1 MAEPVKPRRPY
12 RSERRRE
19 AAQETRRRIL
29 EAARRRFVERGYA
42 GATIAAIAA
51 DAGTAAETV
60 YATFGSKVALLEA
73 LVRGAA
79 RGDEETEI
87 LEQAG
92 PAAVLAASDQ
102 HEQLRL
108 FAEDITRRLER
119 VGPLLGV
126 LAGAAASEP
135 AIAELHRR
143 VHETRLRNLSV
154 LPRALARNGP
164 LRIDVEAAT
173 ETVWAL
179 ASPDVHTLLTGLR
192 GWPRERYTAW
202 LADALAALL
211 LVTPARSGGRRSPRR
226 PGAGG

>member
-1 MAEPVKPRRPY
+1 MADPVKPRRPY

-19 AAQETRRRIL
+19 AAQRTRRRIL

-42 GATIAAIAA
+42 GTTIAAIAA

-92 PAAVLAASDQ
+92 PARVVAATEQ
-102 HEQLRL
+102 REQLRL
-108 FAEDITRRLER
+108 FAEDVAARLER

-126 LAGAAASEP
+126 LAGAAAGEP
-135 AIAELHRR
+135 ALAELHRR
-143 VHETRLRNLSV
+143 LHEARLSNLRM
-154 LPRALARNGP
+154 LAAALARNGP
-164 LRIDVEAAT
+164 LRVGQDEAA

-179 ASPDVHTLLTGLR
+179 ASPELHGLLTGLR

-202 LADALAALL
+202 LADALSAAPAH
-211 LVTPARSGGRRSPRR
+211 PARGRGAAR
-226 PGAGG
+226 P